1 MDRSQAIS
9 ASAILFEMSSV
20 YLICLLIL
28 NNWSTPVNLNP
39 RLGCESHTET
49 HYIITK
55 ALVKIAIAIRVTG
68 RENGKRAQIH
78 HALYLITYQQNAS
91 TWSEPY
97 SQRRWNSVIQN
108 EQTFLF

>member
-1 MDRSQAIS
+1 MQESCILGNVGSSVLRLNHNMDRSQAIS

-49 HYIITK
+49 HYTITK
-55 ALVKIAIAIRVTG
+55 ALVKIAITIRVTG
-68 RENGKRAQIH
+68 KENGKRAQIH

-91 TWSEPY
+91 T
-97 SQRRWNSVIQN
+97 
-108 EQTFLF
+108 